1 MSIIFSSSICES
13 ISEVS
18 PQSDESIKSDDN
30 FASNILS
37 DELFY
42 NINKMD
48 KANYINNSL
57 YSNDSEISKSSK
69 QNDPLEYIEQIN
81 EVKYNLFMIINK
93 DCSYDGRYN
102 DILSIKKRNELKCKR
117 LVIQKMTIEDKVI
130 YDKKDYIFFPIKSND
145 NSIKFDYTIGTQK
158 KNFEICFE
166 NKGPTII
173 CDDQNLK
180 KEEIFE
186 QSYPQIKE
194 ELLKEKKSK
203 QNTCFKKKGKKE
215 NKSEGHC
222 KGNKPKIIDTNNK
235 TKDNITNNIIKQ
247 NKNEKKKNSSLIDN
261 DSENEVK
268 QEETFYINQ
277 EKNIFYRFSF
287 CKYTKEIDGIFTT
300 NKEIDLKIEGKID
313 LEYSMKN
320 LINGEYKVDNEL
332 KSYIIYKNF
341 DSSKIE
347 ENTPMFLEIKK
358 SFVLFDLLT
367 QIKKSVKI
375 INHLKLD
382 NKQTE
387 LPHLIIG
394 IMCNYDIKGANALLN
409 KLNEKYKDEEI
420 SILQHNLEIINENNG
435 IKVLIGV
442 IKDGKINKYPLNIE
456 DYKIDD
462 IQTKSD
468 YRVDLKF
475 LNKMAFEKPFGDSK
489 IDEIFDSYKTKYKS
503 LEQKKG
509 LFLTVSEFSLLSS
522 SNEENKEL
530 KEKINKMEKSLKE
543 KEEEMIKMNDK
554 LKNEEEEKIK
564 MKEKLKNE
572 EEEKIKMKEKLKNEE
587 EEKRYLLDLLG
598 KIYKPE
604 HIQNYLKEQKEK
616 NLKD

>member
-1 MSIIFSSSICES
+1 MSFSSSICES
-13 ISEVS
+13 ILEVS
-18 PQSDESIKSDDN
+18 PQNDESIKSDNN
-30 FASNILS
+30 FTINILS

-42 NINKMD
+42 NINKMS
-48 KANYINNSL
+48 KANYTNNSF
-57 YSNDSEISKSSK
+57 YSNDSEISKSSI
-69 QNDPLEYIEQIN
+69 QDDLLEYTEQIN
-81 EVKYNLFMIINK
+81 EVKYNFFMIINN

-102 DILSIKKRNELKCKR
+102 DILEIKKRNELKCKR

-130 YDKKDYIFFPIKSND
+130 YDKKDYIFFPIKSNN

-158 KNFEICFE
+158 KNFEILLEKKACI
-166 NKGPTII
+166 II
-173 CDDQNLK
+173 CDGQKLK
-180 KEEIFE
+180 QEEIFE
-186 QSYPQIKE
+186 QSFPQIKA
-194 ELLKEKKSK
+194 ELQKEKKSK
-203 QNTCFKKKGKKE
+203 QNTCSKIKDKNE

-222 KGNKPKIIDTNNK
+222 KENIDNKPKIIDTNNK

-247 NKNEKKKNSSLIDN
+247 NKNEKKTYSSLIDS

-268 QEETFYINQ
+268 QKETFYINQ

-287 CKYTKEIDGIFTT
+287 CNYTKEMDGIYTT
-300 NKEIDLKIEGKID
+300 NKEIDLKIEGKIN
-313 LEYSMKN
+313 LEYSMKK
-320 LINGEYKVDNEL
+320 LINGEYKIDNEL

-347 ENTPMFLEIKK
+347 KNTPMFLEIKK

-382 NKQTE
+382 NKETE

-394 IMCNYDIKGANALLN
+394 IMFNYDSEGANALLN

-420 SILQHNLEIINENNG
+420 SILQHNLEIINENNE

-456 DYKIDD
+456 DYEIDD
-462 IQTKSD
+462 NQTKSD
-468 YRVDLKF
+468 YRVDLKS

-509 LFLTVSEFSLLSS
+509 LFLTISQFSQLSS

-530 KEKINKMEKSLKE
+530 KEKINKMEKTIKENEEEKKKMEKTIKE
-543 KEEEMIKMNDK
+543 K
-554 LKNEEEEKIK
+554 EEEKIK
-564 MKEKLKNE
+564 MNEKLKNE
-572 EEEKIKMKEKLKNEE
+572 EEEKI
-587 EEKRYLLDLLG
+587 YLLELLG
-598 KIYKPE
+598 QYYKPE
-604 HIQNYLKEQKEK
+604 ELQKILKEKKEK
-616 NLKD
+616 KLKD